1 MVKRKQKIQSNWGF
15 VTDCTFLQKFTYMC
29 KNRTQQIQ
37 GTTAIVYVLLFPEF
51 ILYAISVLTNT
62 TEPTKVEIQV
72 QPVQTVQVQLLNQ
85 GYQESEYLTP
95 GIITTA
101 KADKLK
107 FSL

>member
-29 KNRTQQIQ
+29 KNRQIQ
-37 GTTAIVYVLLFPEF
+37 GTTAIVYVLLFLEL

-72 QPVQTVQVQLLNQ
+72 QPVQAVQVQLLNQ